1 MTGDERDDTDAAGS
15 EPPAPRRRGVLG
27 RAIASMSGTRAARG
41 TGGRDRAP
49 RQRRAGRDPMLVGE
63 ALEEVIGERGWGQV
77 SALATLQAGWPS
89 IVGAELADH
98 LAIESLDGGTLT
110 LRADSTAWA
119 TNVSLMLADLR
130 RAIASALVDALGP
143 AAGEAAVTKVV
154 VLGPQ
159 GPTWAAGPR
168 RVKGRGPRDTYG

>member
-1 MTGDERDDTDAAGS
+1 MSEQTDGS
-15 EPPAPRRRGVLG
+15 ESAPRRRGVLG
-27 RAIASMSGTRAARG
+27 RAIASMSGTRGARPGKAAV
-41 TGGRDRAP
+41 P
-49 RQRRAGRDPMLVGE
+49 RQRRAGRDPMLVGD

-77 SALATLQAGWPS
+77 SALAALQADWPG

-98 LAIESLDGGTLT
+98 LVIETLDEGILT
-110 LRADSTAWA
+110 LRAESTAWA
-119 TNVSLMLADLR
+119 TNVSLMRADLQ
-130 RAIASALVDALGP
+130 ATITGALTAALGS
-143 AAGEAAVTKVV
+143 AAAEAAVRTVV